1 MKFLSEFYA
10 ISTRTNYSD
19 AELLYYPIEHTIMEK
34 LYTAEV
40 TATGGRDGHI
50 KSSDGTLNLD
60 IHTPMEMGGQGGGT
74 NPEQLFAAAWGPC
87 YLGALGSVAK
97 TAGVDTTEATVK
109 VQVSFNKDGNAYA
122 LSAEL
127 DVHIP
132 GISTEEAQSLA
143 DKAHKACPY
152 SKATRGNIEVRVT
165 AL

>member
-1 MKFLSEFYA
+1 
-10 ISTRTNYSD
+10 
-19 AELLYYPIEHTIMEK
+19 MEK

-50 KSSDGTLNLD
+50 HSSDGVLD
-60 IHTPMEMGGQGGGT
+60 LEIRKPRELDGQGGGT

-87 YLGALGSVAK
+87 YLGALGSVAVR
-97 TAGVDTTEATVK
+97 AGVDVSQANVN
-109 VQVSFNKDGNAYA
+109 VLVSFNKDGNAFA
-122 LSAEL
+122 LSADL

-132 GISTEEAQSLA
+132 NVSLEEAQEMA

-165 AL
+165 AI